1 MNVSPEIDIHVTPY
15 LAASVFYGIYA
26 LAMRQLGALLI
37 FAGIIVIL
45 LGIFFSMGGSL
56 SWLGRLPGDVRITR
70 PGFNLYF
77 PITTSIFISI
87 IVSLALYLIRH
98 FR

>member
-1 MNVSPEIDIHVTPY
+1 
-15 LAASVFYGIYA
+15 
-26 LAMRQLGALLI
+26 MRQLGTPLI
-37 FAGIIVIL
+37 FAGIIAIL
-45 LGIFFSMGGSL
+45 LGIYFSMGGSL
-56 SWLGRLPGDVRITR
+56 TWLGRLPGDIRITR

-77 PITTSIFISI
+77 PITTSIFIST

>member
-1 MNVSPEIDIHVTPY
+1 
-15 LAASVFYGIYA
+15 
-26 LAMRQLGALLI
+26 MRQLGTPLI
-37 FAGIIVIL
+37 FVGIIVIL

-56 SWLGRLPGDVRITR
+56 SWLGRLPGDISITR
-70 PGFNLYF
+70 PGFNFYF
-77 PITTSIFISI
+77 PITTSIFLSI

>member
-1 MNVSPEIDIHVTPY
+1 
-15 LAASVFYGIYA
+15 
-26 LAMRQLGALLI
+26 MRQLGTPLI

-45 LGIFFSMGGSL
+45 LGIYFNMGGSL
-56 SWLGRLPGDVRITR
+56 TWLGRLPGDIRITR
-70 PGFNLYF
+70 PGFNLFF

>member
-1 MNVSPEIDIHVTPY
+1 MISIHGKPC
-15 LAASVFYGIYA
+15 LAAYEICGIYA
-26 LAMRQLGALLI
+26 LAMRELGVPLI
-37 FAGIIVIL
+37 FAGIIAIL

-56 SWLGRLPGDVRITR
+56 SWLGRLPGDIRITR
-70 PGFNLYF
+70 PSFNFYF
-77 PITTSIFISI
+77 PVTTSIFISI

>member
-1 MNVSPEIDIHVTPY
+1 
-15 LAASVFYGIYA
+15 
-26 LAMRQLGALLI
+26 MRQLGSPLI
-37 FAGIIVIL
+37 IVGIIVIF

-56 SWLGRLPGDVRITR
+56 SWLGRLPGDIRITR
-70 PGFNLYF
+70 PGFNFYF

-87 IVSLALYLIRH
+87 MFSLVLYLIRY